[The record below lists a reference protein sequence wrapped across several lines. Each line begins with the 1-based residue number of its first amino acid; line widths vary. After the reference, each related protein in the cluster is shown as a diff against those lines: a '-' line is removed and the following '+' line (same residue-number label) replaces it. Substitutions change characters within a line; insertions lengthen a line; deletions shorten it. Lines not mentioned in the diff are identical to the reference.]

1 MNRCDVLIA
10 KLNRDLESA
19 SPGFQYA
26 AISSRPCYF
35 LRTIFLGVPVTFLF
49 WHTYSV
55 VKLTLN
61 GESISAA
68 RGLMEKKSKRNVAGE
83 WKNDE

>member
-1 MNRCDVLIA
+1 MNRRDVLIA
-10 KLNRDLESA
+10 KLNRDLAPA
-19 SPGFQYA
+19 SPRLQHA

-35 LRTIFLGVPVTFLF
+35 LRIIFLGAPVTFLF
-49 WHTYSV
+49 WHTYIV

-83 WKNDE
+83 QINDE